1 MPKLLILPIITL
13 NHETMEDNQRST
25 ALFQPALQAG
35 IIMGFVLVIFSILTY
50 VLGIMAESYL
60 QWIMYILVIAG
71 IFIFTRKYRDEN
83 LGGYINYGRALGFGV
98 VMMIFAALISTIYT
112 YIFYKWIDPSQ
123 IEVLKQLSEQKL
135 YERGGLNEQ
144 QIEMALKY
152 SQKFLSPAFLALGV
166 LLNTIFMGFL
176 FSLIISIFIR
186 KKDQQAQM

>member
-1 MPKLLILPIITL
+1 
-13 NHETMEDNQRST
+13 MEDNQKST

-71 IFIFTRKYRDEN
+71 IFIFARKYRDEN
-83 LGGYINYGRALGFGV
+83 MGGYITYGRTLGFSV
-98 VMMIFAALISTIYT
+98 VMMIFASLISAIYT

-123 IEVLKQLSEQKL
+123 IDVLIQMSEEKL
-135 YERGGLNEQ
+135 YERGGLDDQ

-152 SQKFLSPAFLALGV
+152 SKRFLSPAFLALGV
-166 LLNTIFMGFL
+166 MLNTIFMGFL
-176 FSLIISIFIR
+176 FSLITSIFIR
-186 KKDQQAQM
+186 RKDQQAQIQ